1 LKCRTTTKQ
10 GQRSKVWTARTSTA
24 AGLRSM
30 KLAREPLGAEVAG
43 AKVAIG
49 EALEAV
55 AVTVVTLDINQQQR
69 DR

>member
-1 LKCRTTTKQ
+1 
-10 GQRSKVWTARTSTA
+10 
-24 AGLRSM
+24 M